1 MNNLATIEI
10 NRTSDGTIATCI
22 RQAQAEHKLWLGLDS
37 NNYEVIKSIR
47 LKAAEF
53 AMTQVKV
60 IWLEIW
66 HDFIKSELNVH
77 AAEISL
83 CLTDNAKHFGAIPDD
98 VQFYLNA
105 DSDGNEFEYKV
116 PFNAYESF
124 MGEKEY
130 IAVNDAFDKYYRGL

>member
-22 RQAQAEHKLWLGLDS
+22 RQAQDEHQLWLGLDS
-37 NNYEVIKSIR
+37 NNYEVIKKIR
-47 LKAAEF
+47 FKAAEF

-66 HDFIKSELNVH
+66 HDFIKSELNIH

-83 CLTDNAKHFGAIPDD
+83 CLSDNAELFGAIPDD
-98 VQFYLNA
+98 VLFALNTE
-105 DSDGNEFEYKV
+105 GNGKEFEYKV
-116 PFNAYESF
+116 PFKAYESF

-130 IAVNDAFDKYYRGL
+130 LAVNTAFEKYYRGL